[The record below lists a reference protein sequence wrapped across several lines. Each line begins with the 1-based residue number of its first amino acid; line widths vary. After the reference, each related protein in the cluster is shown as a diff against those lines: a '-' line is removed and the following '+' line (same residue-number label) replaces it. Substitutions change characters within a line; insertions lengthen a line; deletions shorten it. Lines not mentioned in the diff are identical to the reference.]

1 MPFLGSL
8 FCHESRLLGSA
19 CGLSG
24 GLEEVLVWKIWE
36 GEEEGRGKGGEKG
49 REKGGGGGAEEGEKG
64 GGGAREEAYM
74 VRRLFSKPIC
84 GEKWFT

>member
-1 MPFLGSL
+1 VPFLGSL

-36 GEEEGRGKGGEKG
+36 GNEEGRGKGGE
-49 REKGGGGGAEEGEKG
+49 GGAEEEEKG
-64 GGGAREEAYM
+64 RERGREEAYM

-84 GEKWFT
+84 GEKWLT

>member
-49 REKGGGGGAEEGEKG
+49 GGEEGQRRE
-64 GGGAREEAYM
+64 RRVEEEAYM

>member
-24 GLEEVLVWKIWE
+24 GLEGVLVWKIWE
-36 GEEEGRGKGGEKG
+36 GGRGGEGEEEGRGRRRGGE
-49 REKGGGGGAEEGEKG
+49 REGKREGEEGQRRERRGEEGE
-64 GGGAREEAYM
+64 E
-74 VRRLFSKPIC
+74 RRPT
-84 GEKWFT
+84 W